1 MSSVGSTYE
10 DASKIAYL
18 ATRTFQNDLFSYT
31 PTYNDSTQV
40 RSGILAAP
48 ISGATSVTCPVGRF
62 LYETGKKLIPGAHP
76 GVKTLMIGVFDPVS
90 FLSGFID
97 PNSEVFTRMNEDKS
111 AMLDTITTA
120 GTLDFGV
127 FGRNPN
133 GNTSDLADPVYTRG
147 DVTALGQATITS
159 DITSLTG
166 DIVAAAGDVTANAD
180 VTATTGDITALAGD
194 ITANAGAI
202 TAAKQITSTA
212 QVINLTSDTVDQN
225 INITTYPSQN
235 INFNWTHS
243 TALSGCTIGFT
254 AVGAAGDVKNV
265 IIYNVSG
272 GNLVFD
278 GVAGS
283 NTKYFSGFAATIAN
297 TNTLYL
303 HFISNGT
310 FWLCVQASII
320 L

>member
-1 MSSVGSTYE
+1 MSSVGNSFE

-31 PTYNDSTQV
+31 PTYNDSTNV

-48 ISGATSVTCPVGRF
+48 ISGATAGTCPVGRF

-76 GVKTLMIGVFDPVS
+76 GVRTLMVGVFDPVS
-90 FLSGFID
+90 FLSGYID

-133 GNTSDLADPVYTRG
+133 GNTSDLADPVFTRG

-194 ITANAGAI
+194 II
-202 TAAKQITSTA
+202 AAKQIRSGVSTYAFTSESQDITIDISTYTTQNIKAIWTHTA
-212 QVINLTSDTVDQN
+212 SNITGCTFGFNAPGTIGDSINLFLSNNSALRSLTFDAAGGGGNVSYPTSYAAFGTPAVSPLSNAIFKYTSDGTKWICTEFG
-225 INITTYPSQN
+225 INY
-235 INFNWTHS
+235 
-243 TALSGCTIGFT
+243 
-254 AVGAAGDVKNV
+254 
-265 IIYNVSG
+265 
-272 GNLVFD
+272 
-278 GVAGS
+278 
-283 NTKYFSGFAATIAN
+283 
-297 TNTLYL
+297 
-303 HFISNGT
+303 
-310 FWLCVQASII
+310 
-320 L
+320 